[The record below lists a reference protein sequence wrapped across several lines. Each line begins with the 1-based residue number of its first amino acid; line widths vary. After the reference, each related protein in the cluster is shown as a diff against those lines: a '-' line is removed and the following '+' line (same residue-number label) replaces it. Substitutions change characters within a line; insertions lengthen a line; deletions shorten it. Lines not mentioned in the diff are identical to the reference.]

1 MSFSPDYVSDAPLA
15 WSQQPL
21 QQHKSGDS
29 TSERGDEESQVL
41 EEGQPEQTQEATG
54 ERLFT
59 QEELQERIGQEKRKL
74 YDDLTATKARL
85 RELEQ
90 AEAARAEAQAAE
102 EARQAEEERRQR
114 EEEMSFKELLQ
125 TKEQE
130 FQQQLA
136 QERQERER
144 AFAELQRE
152 REYARLQQYRAQR
165 VEESRDSILPELIDL
180 VAGNSEEE
188 IEASIRGLQERS
200 SRILAS
206 SQQGAQAARRET
218 TGARVTSPPV
228 EPLDAYSGT
237 QSLTAE
243 QIRDMPMEEYE
254 QFRRTALGKG
264 ANSAGMFG

>member
-1 MSFSPDYVSDAPLA
+1 MSLPSVATDAPLS
-15 WSQQPL
+15 WTPQPL
-21 QQHKSGDS
+21 QRHMSGDGA
-29 TSERGDEESQVL
+29 SERGDDEGAPVL
-41 EEGQPEQTQEATG
+41 EDGPTEQTQEATG

-59 QEELQERIGQEKRKL
+59 QDELQERIAQEKRKL
-74 YDDLTATKARL
+74 YDDLTATKNRL
-85 RELEQ
+85 REYEQ
-90 AEAARAEAQAAE
+90 SEAERAQQQAAE
-102 EARQAEEERRQR
+102 EARQAEEARKAR
-114 EEEMSFKELLQ
+114 EAEMSFKELLQ
-125 TKEQE
+125 AKEQE

-136 QERQERER
+136 QEREERER

-152 REYARLQQYRAQR
+152 REFARLQQYRAQR
-165 VEESRDSILPELIDL
+165 IEESRDSILPELLDL
-180 VAGNSEEE
+180 IAGNSEEE
-188 IEASIRGLQERS
+188 IEASIRGFQERT

-206 SQQGAQAARRET
+206 SQQGAQAARRDT